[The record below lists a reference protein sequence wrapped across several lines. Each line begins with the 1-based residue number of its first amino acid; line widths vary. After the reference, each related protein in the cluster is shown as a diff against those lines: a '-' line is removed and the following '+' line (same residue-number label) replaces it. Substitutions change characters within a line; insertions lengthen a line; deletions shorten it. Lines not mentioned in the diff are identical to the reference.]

1 MLLPLLLLTS
11 ILLSRANRLNTSL
24 PAPEGGLEAFTAAS
38 ISGLLEC
45 EE

>member
-1 MLLPLLLLTS
+1 MLLPLLLLP
-11 ILLSRANRLNTSL
+11 RANRLNTSL
-24 PAPEGGLEAFTAAS
+24 LAPEGGLEAFTAAS